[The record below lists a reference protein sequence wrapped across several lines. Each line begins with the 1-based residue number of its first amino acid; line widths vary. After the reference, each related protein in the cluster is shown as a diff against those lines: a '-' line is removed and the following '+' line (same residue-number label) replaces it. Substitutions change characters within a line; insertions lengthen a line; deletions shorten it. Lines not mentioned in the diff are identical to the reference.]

1 MKSIKGE
8 CSVACPNGCEPFD
21 AEFWTLIR
29 GDHDDELKDALLGG
43 EINLVSCP
51 SCGEFFYHDRTI
63 IYFDPPRELLALVS
77 PKADKAS
84 FDTVKEQMKKDFET
98 IKKTLT
104 SLNIDYEP
112 FYLSGLEEAKA
123 LLEYEDNAVLE
134 SEVTALQSA
143 QAGFKCVSLK
153 PSAARAAQFPYQVP
167 YEGDEYTKESAL
179 KAAKIV
185 LANNPSLKLLAN
197 FSNALAKGAPLP
209 QRYDK

>member
-8 CSVACPNGCEPFD
+8 GIVNCPNGCEPFD
-21 AEFWTLIR
+21 AEFWTLLR
-29 GDHDDELKDALLGG
+29 GDHDLELKEALLGG

-51 SCGEFFYHDRTI
+51 TCGKFFYQDRTI
-63 IYFDPPRELLALVS
+63 IYFDPPCELLALVS
-77 PKADKAS
+77 PKGDKVS
-84 FDTVKEQMKKDFET
+84 FDAIKEQLKKDFET

-104 SLNIDYEP
+104 TLNIDYEP

-134 SEVTALQSA
+134 TEVTAVQSA
-143 QAGFKCVSLK
+143 QAGFKCAGIK
-153 PSAARAAQFPYQVP
+153 PSLARAAQYPYQVP

-185 LANNPSLKLLAN
+185 LAQNPSLKLLAN
-197 FSNALAKGAPLP
+197 FAAALSKGAPLP
-209 QRYDK
+209 QKIC